1 MKGGFFEELLREGP
15 FCASCAEA
23 LDGIVGVCNAGV
35 LSVHFSAPFEPVN
48 DLEVGVAGADGLY
61 SLGGM

>member
-1 MKGGFFEELLREGP
+1 MKGGAFEELLRDGP

-23 LDGIVGVCNAGV
+23 LDGIAGV
-35 LSVHFSAPFEPVN
+35 LSVQFSAPFEPVN